1 MVGDT
6 LSRILKKSGYRV
18 CVLNYVDDLGLQ
30 IAELLYGFMQ
40 LGVSHDPL
48 EGKKFDHYCGDDV
61 YVLVNKELEK
71 NPEIAQKCAHI
82 LKMMEDPNTEEAK
95 MAEKITRRVFEA
107 QLQTCWALQ
116 VEYDCINFESHIMR
130 SGMWGEAFEKL
141 KNMKLVKLE
150 TTGDNAG
157 CWIVQGDE
165 KEADKVLVR
174 KNGIATYMA
183 KDIPYAAWKLGLV
196 KDPFGYSK
204 HSEQPGGK
212 VMWQTTLNG
221 EKAPEDFTS
230 EKVITVIDSR
240 QARLQ
245 KIVAGLMGQFKS
257 DKGAYVHLGYESVV
271 LSKQTAESLGVKT
284 DKGAQ
289 MSGRKGVYV
298 NADTVLESLQKQTM
312 QETSKRNSD
321 MDKTEIERIS
331 KKIAIGTIRYEMI
344 RQDLDKMITF
354 DASKSLSLEGDTASY
369 IQYTHARAS
378 RILERYGKMP
388 DASAE
393 HTIKW
398 SVHEKELLRQ
408 IGMFAT
414 SVRDAS
420 ENLSPKTVARYCHSL
435 AVVFNAFYENV
446 RVLDSKSES
455 EINSRVSLVL
465 SSARVLGEALSL
477 LGIDAP
483 ERM

>member
-1 MVGDT
+1 
-6 LSRILKKSGYRV
+6 
-18 CVLNYVDDLGLQ
+18 
-30 IAELLYGFMQ
+30 
-40 LGVSHDPL
+40 
-48 EGKKFDHYCGDDV
+48 
-61 YVLVNKELEK
+61 
-71 NPEIAQKCAHI
+71 
-82 LKMMEDPNTEEAK
+82 
-95 MAEKITRRVFEA
+95 
-107 QLQTCWALQ
+107 
-116 VEYDCINFESHIMR
+116 
-130 SGMWGEAFEKL
+130 
-141 KNMKLVKLE
+141 
-150 TTGDNAG
+150 
-157 CWIVQGDE
+157 
-165 KEADKVLVR
+165 
-174 KNGIATYMA
+174 
-183 KDIPYAAWKLGLV
+183 
-196 KDPFGYSK
+196 
-204 HSEQPGGK
+204 
-212 VMWQTTLNG
+212 
-221 EKAPEDFTS
+221 
-230 EKVITVIDSR
+230 
-240 QARLQ
+240 
-245 KIVAGLMGQFKS
+245 
-257 DKGAYVHLGYESVV
+257 
-271 LSKQTAESLGVKT
+271 
-284 DKGAQ
+284 
-289 MSGRKGVYV
+289 
-298 NADTVLESLQKQTM
+298 
-312 QETSKRNSD
+312 